1 MAGNTSAYF
10 FYAPQF
16 FAAHPNAHLTK
27 EWKPDAEV
35 LESFRAFVTKQG
47 MVFPAED
54 FERDRGWISDRLREE
69 LLITAFNKDVSDQ
82 VALRNDPEVLRGV
95 ESLSS
100 SKALL
105 DRAHETLASKKS
117 AATSE
122 AH

>member
-10 FYAPQF
+10 FYAPHF
-16 FAAHPNAHLTK
+16 FAAHPNTHLTK
-27 EWKPDAEV
+27 DWRPDAEV
-35 LESFRAFVTKQG
+35 LDSFRDFVIKQG
-47 MVFPAED
+47 VVFAPED
-54 FERDRGWISDRLREE
+54 FERDRAWISDRLREE

-82 VALRNDPEVLRGV
+82 VALRNDPEVLRGM